1 MSELL
6 EISMI
11 VCFGMSWPLSV
22 LKSYRARTTKGK
34 SLMFLIFIFVGYI
47 AGIFSKFLNPAYMAN
62 FNEKW
67 YVVIFY
73 FINLF
78 MVGTDIVLYF
88 RNKVLDHKL
97 QKNV

>member
-6 EISMI
+6 EITMV

-34 SLMFLIFIFVGYI
+34 SLMFLLFIFVGYI
-47 AGIFSKFLNPAYMAN
+47 AGIFSKFLNADYMAN
-62 FNEKW
+62 FSHKW

-73 FINLF
+73 FINFF
-78 MVGTDIVLYF
+78 MVGVDIILYF
-88 RNKVLDHKL
+88 RNKMLDRKA